1 MAQSLPSLIT
11 SYLEHLEIEKG
22 RSPLTIRD
30 YDQYLRAFLSWCEE
44 HSPISKPSEITVDL
58 VRKFR
63 IHLSRQKNNRGDY
76 FAPSTQNYYVIALR
90 NFLKFLAKQ
99 DVKTLSPDKLEL
111 RKQTRPQVSVL
122 DLTRYEVMLR
132 AARPDGPDD
141 LAGLRDFAML
151 HTLFSTGLRV
161 GELVRVNRD
170 QINLKTREFTIRG
183 KGNKDRV
190 VFLSH
195 DAAAVITGYL
205 KKRKDAY
212 VPLFLNHRG
221 SAEPHD
227 KRGETLRLTAR
238 SVQRIIATAAKRA
251 GIVERITPHTL
262 RHTFATDLLR
272 NGADLRSVQEM
283 LGHSSI
289 QTTQIYTHVT
299 NRQLK
304 EVHEAFH
311 SRKFS
316 RKNNYKG

>member
-1 MAQSLPSLIT
+1 MDLASLKN

-30 YDQYLRAFLSWCEE
+30 YDHYLRTFFKWCEKNT
-44 HSPISKPSEITVDL
+44 PISKPADISVDV

-76 FAPSTQNYYVIALR
+76 LAPSTQNYYVIALR

-99 DVKTLSPDKLEL
+99 DIKTLSPDKLEL
-111 RKQTRPQVSVL
+111 RRQTRPQVSVL
-122 DLTRYEVMLR
+122 DLGKLEKMLN
-132 AARPDGPDD
+132 AAKPDGPDD

-195 DAAAVITGYL
+195 DAASVITDYL
-205 KKRKDAY
+205 KKRKDSY

-221 SAEPHD
+221 KADPSD
-227 KRGETLRLTAR
+227 KRGETLRLTSR
-238 SVQRIIATAAKRA
+238 TIQRIIVKNARRA
-251 GIVERITPHTL
+251 GIVEHITPHTL
-262 RHTFATDLLR
+262 RHTFATDLLH

-311 SRKFS
+311 SK
-316 RKNNYKG
+316 KKK